1 MTGPPATTLP
11 ATTVASPGVAAVGSP
26 RGLDFD
32 GRVVVHTRRSESD
45 GVVSLQLENASG
57 TPLPG
62 WAPGAHI
69 DLVLPNGLVRQ
80 YSLCGPAADCGT
92 WRIGVLR
99 EPAGR
104 GGSAW
109 IHDNAQAGTE
119 LHVRGPRN
127 NFALR
132 AASRYVFIAGGI
144 GITPLLSMVAAAE
157 AAGADWTLHY
167 GGRRRASMAF
177 LDELARYGDRVR
189 VRPEDEFGMLDL
201 AAILSVPSPS
211 TLVYCCGPAGLIDA
225 VESRCTSWASGAL
238 HVERFAAAASTV
250 SPSVSAV
257 SAVSASGEGGNR
269 PIEVECR
276 RSGITLTVPPELSIL
291 QVVEEAGLG
300 VLSSCAEGIC
310 GTCETAVLDGEVDH
324 RDSLLTD
331 DERATN
337 DMMMICVSRARHDRL
352 VLDL

>member
-1 MTGPPATTLP
+1 MTGLPATTLP
-11 ATTVASPGVAAVGSP
+11 ATTVASPGVAAVGPS
-26 RGLDFD
+26 RGLEFD
-32 GRVVVHTRRSESD
+32 GSVVVRTRRSESD
-45 GVVSLQLENASG
+45 GVVSLQLEDASG
-57 TPLPG
+57 ASLPG

-80 YSLCGPAADCGT
+80 YSLCGPAADYGT

-104 GGSAW
+104 GGSVW

-119 LHVRGPRN
+119 LRVRGPRN

-189 VRPEDEFGMLDL
+189 VRPEDEVGMLDL
-201 AAILSVPSPS
+201 AAILSEPSPS

-250 SPSVSAV
+250 A
-257 SAVSASGEGGNR
+257 ASGASAEAANR

-291 QVVEEAGLG
+291 QVVENAGLG

-331 DERATN
+331 EERATN
-337 DMMMICVSRARHDRL
+337 EMMMICVSRARHDRL